1 MATTTKGIY
10 YPNDGTQSADVL
22 TDMKK
27 MAESIDTAIDGDQ
40 FDPTQINESI
50 ENLKQDVTALQ
61 NSQSTQDLAI
71 ENLQG
76 AFLNKTTEEVQSLQV
91 DDANGLGKLDV
102 LGNYIQDGEPSEISP
117 VEIKCVGDNKKN
129 LFSLDNRIENIRVNS
144 DYEIESDD
152 KFVTFYSKLEES
164 EYYIITCKRS
174 SGYTS
179 YTRLY
184 YGYFDEMPKVGMEAR
199 DGGTFYDK
207 DLNNRSIY
215 TSGKYFAISFKK
227 EIVDKKWIY
236 DIQLEKGETA
246 TPYIP
251 YGQGST
257 EIKIENE
264 DKTQFKSYTL
274 PIQQEMLK
282 GDYFVKE
289 ADGWK
294 EVHNWQKIDSYNGE
308 SISTDYVSTTGALT
322 TGATVFYKI
331 TTPVKLACTEEQVEV
346 LEQLNNLELFKGTNY
361 ITTTEGIAILKL
373 KYEADE
379 SEKCAELSNEIE
391 ELKQDLEA
399 SMLKNTTE
407 QDTSLYIND
416 ASQARGK
423 LSIFGNI
430 KQETTKGLQILQDTN
445 EGTKGW
451 GAQAGQGQKITVSSI
466 IENGIDCV
474 KFVPNETL
482 TSHKYFYRNCNRNK
496 LKNNTTYTLQFEYK
510 SNVISK
516 IVSYIQDDDGSNRFL
531 NWGNFDYG
539 ENDIGKWKKAKAKA
553 ISTDVEL
560 KAQILYLQTSI
571 TNTTDY
577 VEIRNLILVEGDY
590 SNKDLEWEKYTGVE
604 QMPNLNYPS
613 PIKTLKDSTDITF
626 SNKNLVPALTKN
638 SNYIC
643 RCKKGDIFSIQLKG
657 TSTSDTRVGIRTYD
671 GEFNDNLNSYVDQKW
686 LQADGTEQTA
696 TITSSTDGFVY
707 LRLAGGPPIYTFDYV
722 QVEKGSIATDI
733 VEHKE
738 SNYIVPIQKPF
749 YKIGDYADNF
759 IKQNGKW
766 YEQHYIAKFDLSNPD
781 IDWQEDGAKQTINT
795 LRWYSSVGIQNIN
808 KPQSKDTLSNYF
820 SINNA
825 DYHRDTVGY
834 NIERAHVRVRLPI
847 NISTPEQVKAFWQE
861 KAKILT
867 PYIYYVLSE
876 PVLVECTEE
885 QSKVLDQLSQMRF
898 YRGANNIFTT
908 EDIALLQAEYGVD
921 IKTYIDNRLAN
932 INAQILDIVGGN

>member
-50 ENLKQDVTALQ
+50 ENLEQDVTALQ
-61 NSQSTQDLAI
+61 NSQTTQDLAI

-102 LGNYIQDGEPSEISP
+102 LGNYTQDGEPSEASP
-117 VEIKCVGDNKKN
+117 IKINCVGDNKKN

-174 SGYTS
+174 TEYIS

-215 TSGKYFAISFKK
+215 TSGKYFAISFSK

-331 TTPVKLACTEEQVEV
+331 TTPVKLACTEEQIEI
-346 LEQLNNLELFKGTNY
+346 LEQLNNLELFIGTNY

-379 SEKCAELSNEIE
+379 SEKYAELSNEIE

-416 ASQARGK
+416 ASEARGK

-430 KQETTKGLQILQDTN
+430 KQETRSGKNVLKIADIN
-445 EGTKGW
+445 EERSG
-451 GAQAGQGQKITVSSI
+451 ITVNSEGNTIKIYGTTTAGPSFTLYNKETGVGALDIDLNNTYALTMEMTGTYSGGHSIECNVRTASSNYYLQAKEMSAGTVTSSKNITEEISSI
-466 IENGIDCV
+466 VLYIPQGT
-474 KFVPNETL
+474 TL
-482 TSHKYFYRNCNRNK
+482 DVTC
-496 LKNNTTYTLQFEYK
+496 
-510 SNVISK
+510 K
-516 IVSYIQDDDGSNRFL
+516 IQ
-531 NWGNFDYG
+531 
-539 ENDIGKWKKAKAKA
+539 
-553 ISTDVEL
+553 
-560 KAQILYLQTSI
+560 
-571 TNTTDY
+571 
-577 VEIRNLILVEGDY
+577 
-590 SNKDLEWEKYTGVE
+590 LEKGAEYTGYEEYGVSPSPE
-604 QMPNLNYPS
+604 YPS
-613 PIKTLKDSTDITF
+613 AVQTLKDSTDITV

-657 TSTSDTRVGIRTYD
+657 TSTGDARVGIRTYD

-722 QVEKGSIATDI
+722 QVEKGSIATEIIEHAEKNFVLDI
-733 VEHKE
+733 QQEMLTGDCFVKE
-738 SNYIVPIQKPF
+738 ADGWKEVHNWSK
-749 YKIGDYADNF
+749 KELTGDENITIDDTYNGITQFRIRDIADADYT
-759 IKQNGKW
+759 GS
-766 YEQHYIAKFDLSNPD
+766 DSSD
-781 IDWQEDGAKQTINT
+781 INA
-795 LRWYSSVGIQNIN
+795 Y
-808 KPQSKDTLSNYF
+808 SNYF
-820 SINNA
+820 KGVAYQNSWTKDGSI
-825 DYHRDTVGY
+825 TVCGGY
-834 NIERAHVRVRLPI
+834 NVRIMTSKYTTVEDFKQFL
-847 NISTPEQVKAFWQE
+847 KE
-861 KAKILT
+861 KNT
-867 PYIYYVLSE
+867 EENPVYIYYKLADQIK
-876 PVLVECTEE
+876 LNCTEE
-885 QSKVLDQLSQMRF
+885 QSTVLDQLSQIRF
-898 YRGANNIFTT
+898 YKGVNNIFTT
-908 EDIALLQAEYGVD
+908 ENIALLQAQYGVD
-921 IKTYIDNRLAN
+921 IETRLNN
-932 INAQILDIVGGN
+932 ISKQILEIAGGN

>member
-1 MATTTKGIY
+1 M
-10 YPNDGTQSADVL
+10 
-22 TDMKK
+22 
-27 MAESIDTAIDGDQ
+27 
-40 FDPTQINESI
+40 
-50 ENLKQDVTALQ
+50 
-61 NSQSTQDLAI
+61 
-71 ENLQG
+71 
-76 AFLNKTTEEVQSLQV
+76 
-91 DDANGLGKLDV
+91 
-102 LGNYIQDGEPSEISP
+102 
-117 VEIKCVGDNKKN
+117 
-129 LFSLDNRIENIRVNS
+129 
-144 DYEIESDD
+144 
-152 KFVTFYSKLEES
+152 
-164 EYYIITCKRS
+164 
-174 SGYTS
+174 
-179 YTRLY
+179 
-184 YGYFDEMPKVGMEAR
+184 
-199 DGGTFYDK
+199 
-207 DLNNRSIY
+207 
-215 TSGKYFAISFKK
+215 
-227 EIVDKKWIY
+227 
-236 DIQLEKGETA
+236 
-246 TPYIP
+246 
-251 YGQGST
+251 
-257 EIKIENE
+257 
-264 DKTQFKSYTL
+264 
-274 PIQQEMLK
+274 
-282 GDYFVKE
+282 
-289 ADGWK
+289 
-294 EVHNWQKIDSYNGE
+294 HNWQKIDSYNGE

-331 TTPVKLACTEEQVEV
+331 TTPVKLACTEEQIEI
-346 LEQLNNLELFKGTNY
+346 LEQLNNLELFTGTNY

-407 QDTSLYIND
+407 QDTSLYISD
-416 ASQARGK
+416 ASEARGK

-451 GAQAGQGQKITVSSI
+451 GAQAGQGQKINVSSI

-482 TSHKYFYRNCNRNK
+482 TSYKYFYRNCNRNK

-516 IVSYIQDDDGSNRFL
+516 IVSYIQDGDGSNRFL

-539 ENDIGKWKKAKAKA
+539 ENDIGKWKKAKAKT

-613 PIKTLKDSTDITF
+613 PIQTLKDSTDITF
-626 SNKNLVPALTKN
+626 SNKNLVPALTKK

-657 TSTSDTRVGIRTYD
+657 TSASDTRVGIRTYD
-671 GEFNDNLNSYVDQKW
+671 GEFDANNLNSYVDQKW

-696 TITSSTDGFVY
+696 TITSSIDGFVY
-707 LRLAGGPPIYTFDYV
+707 LRLAGGPSIYTFDYV

-781 IDWQEDGAKQTINT
+781 IDWKEDGAEQTINT
-795 LRWYSSVGIQNIN
+795 LRWSSSVNIQNIN
-808 KPQSKDTLSNYF
+808 ESQSKDTLSNYF

-825 DYHRDTVGY
+825 GYNYDTVGY
-834 NIERAHVRVRLPI
+834 NIERAQVRVRLPI
-847 NISTPEQVKAFWQE
+847 DISTPEQVKAFWQE

-876 PVLVECTEE
+876 PVLVECTKE
-885 QSKVLDQLSQMRF
+885 QVEVLDQLSQIRF

-908 EDIALLQAEYGVD
+908 ENIALLQAEYGVD

>member
-50 ENLKQDVTALQ
+50 ENLEQDVTALQ
-61 NSQSTQDLAI
+61 NSQTTQDLAI

-102 LGNYIQDGEPSEISP
+102 LGNYTQDGEPSEASP
-117 VEIKCVGDNKKN
+117 IKINCVGDNKKN

-174 SGYTS
+174 TEYIS

-215 TSGKYFAISFKK
+215 TSGKYFAISFSK

-346 LEQLNNLELFKGTNY
+346 LEQLNNLELFTGTNY

-379 SEKCAELSNEIE
+379 SEKYAELSNEIE

-416 ASQARGK
+416 ASEARGK
-423 LSIFGNI
+423 LSILGNI

-451 GAQAGQGQKITVSSI
+451 GAQAGQGQIINVSSI

-474 KFVPNETL
+474 KFVPSETL
-482 TSHKYFYRNCNRNK
+482 TSYKYFYRNCNRNK

-516 IVSYIQDDDGSNRFL
+516 IVSYIQDGDGSNRFL

-613 PIKTLKDSTDITF
+613 PIQALKDSTDITF

-657 TSTSDTRVGIRTYD
+657 TSTNDTRVGIRTYF
-671 GEFNDNLNSYVDQKW
+671 GEFDADNLNSYVDQRW
-686 LQADGTEQTA
+686 LQADGTKQTA
-696 TITSSTDGFVY
+696 TITSSIDGFVY

-733 VEHKE
+733 VEHAEKNFVLDIQQEMLTGDCFVKE
-738 SNYIVPIQKPF
+738 TDGWKEVHNWSK
-749 YKIGDYADNF
+749 KELTGDENITIDDVSDGITQFRIRDIADAEYT
-759 IKQNGKW
+759 GS
-766 YEQHYIAKFDLSNPD
+766 DSSD
-781 IDWQEDGAKQTINT
+781 INA
-795 LRWYSSVGIQNIN
+795 Y
-808 KPQSKDTLSNYF
+808 SNYF
-820 SINNA
+820 KGVEYQNSWTKDGSI
-825 DYHRDTVGY
+825 TVCGGY
-834 NIERAHVRVRLPI
+834 NVRIMTSKYTTVEDFKQFL
-847 NISTPEQVKAFWQE
+847 KE
-861 KAKILT
+861 KNT
-867 PYIYYVLSE
+867 EENPVYIYYKLADQIK
-876 PVLVECTEE
+876 LNCTEE
-885 QSKVLDQLSQMRF
+885 QAEVLDQLSQIRF
-898 YRGANNIFTT
+898 YKGVNNIFTT
-908 EDIALLQAEYGVD
+908 EDIALLQVEYGVD

>member
-1 MATTTKGIY
+1 MWVDDYKVISSDTYDSFYMELEEKEYYTITYKRSQDYVATINAYYGLFDELPQIGSKTEWPNVTRIKDNKFSGTTIY
-10 YPNDGTQSADVL
+10 AR
-22 TDMKK
+22 KK
-27 MAESIDTAIDGDQ
+27 YLLVSFYKQCLD
-40 FDPTQINESI
+40 
-50 ENLKQDVTALQ
+50 ENL
-61 NSQSTQDLAI
+61 
-71 ENLQG
+71 
-76 AFLNKTTEEVQSLQV
+76 
-91 DDANGLGKLDV
+91 
-102 LGNYIQDGEPSEISP
+102 
-117 VEIKCVGDNKKN
+117 
-129 LFSLDNRIENIRVNS
+129 
-144 DYEIESDD
+144 
-152 KFVTFYSKLEES
+152 
-164 EYYIITCKRS
+164 
-174 SGYTS
+174 
-179 YTRLY
+179 
-184 YGYFDEMPKVGMEAR
+184 
-199 DGGTFYDK
+199 
-207 DLNNRSIY
+207 
-215 TSGKYFAISFKK
+215 
-227 EIVDKKWIY
+227 IY
-236 DIQLEKGETA
+236 DFQLEKGRVA
-246 TPYIP
+246 TPYVR
-251 YGQGST
+251 YGQGYT
-257 EIKIENE
+257 DIKIENE
-264 DKTQFKSYTL
+264 DKTQSKSYTL

-391 ELKQDLEA
+391 ELKQDVEA
-399 SMLKNTTE
+399 SMIKNTTE

-416 ASQARGK
+416 ASEARGK
-423 LSIFGNI
+423 LSILGNI

-451 GAQAGQGQKITVSSI
+451 GAQAGQGQIINVSSI

-474 KFVPNETL
+474 KFVPSETL
-482 TSHKYFYRNCNRNK
+482 TSYKYFYRNCNRNK

-516 IVSYIQDDDGSNRFL
+516 IVSYIQDGDGSNRFL

-613 PIKTLKDSTDITF
+613 PIQALKDSTDITF

-657 TSTSDTRVGIRTYD
+657 TSASDTRVGIRTYD

-707 LRLAGGPPIYTFDYV
+707 LRLAGGPLIYTFDYV

-733 VEHKE
+733 VEHAEKNFVLDIQQEMLREDCFVKE
-738 SNYIVPIQKPF
+738 TDGWKEVHNWSKKELTGDENITIDDTSNGITQFRIRD
-749 YKIGDYADNF
+749 IAD
-759 IKQNGKW
+759 
-766 YEQHYIAKFDLSNPD
+766 
-781 IDWQEDGAKQTINT
+781 
-795 LRWYSSVGIQNIN
+795 
-808 KPQSKDTLSNYF
+808 
-820 SINNA
+820 A
-825 DYHRDTVGY
+825 DYTGSD
-834 NIERAHVRVRLPI
+834 
-847 NISTPEQVKAFWQE
+847 S
-861 KAKILT
+861 
-867 PYIYYVLSE
+867 S
-876 PVLVECTEE
+876 
-885 QSKVLDQLSQMRF
+885 D
-898 YRGANNIFTT
+898 
-908 EDIALLQAEYGVD
+908 
-921 IKTYIDNRLAN
+921 
-932 INAQILDIVGGN
+932 INAYSNCFKGVIYQNSWTKDESITVCRWL